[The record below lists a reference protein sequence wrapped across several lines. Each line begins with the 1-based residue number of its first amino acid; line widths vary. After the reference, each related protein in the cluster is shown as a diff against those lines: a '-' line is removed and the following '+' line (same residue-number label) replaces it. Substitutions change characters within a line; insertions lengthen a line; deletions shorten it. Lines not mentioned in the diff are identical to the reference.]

1 MKSDTETSIL
11 YGLLSCV
18 YDRSP
23 FSSSNERRFCASSLS
38 YIESPTRQRRQF
50 LYCVIPARCWKGLAI
65 FTFVSYA
72 TVSVRWTASY
82 RVRTRRCVCCNLQ
95 MNHSVLKTW
104 RESCPVLHPL
114 ILMCG
119 VICFCCCL
127 NSLFLLPVVHRSLQI
142 TFERNHPLV
151 VSFFLF
157 AREYDAGG
165 SVAQGELWL
174 FVVVLPSRLFLV
186 FYPLSMQI
194 V

>member
-1 MKSDTETSIL
+1 MRSDTETSIL

-50 LYCVIPARCWKGLAI
+50 LYCMIPARCWKRLAI
-65 FTFVSYA
+65 FTFVNCI
-72 TVSVRWTASY
+72 TVSVRWTASC
-82 RVRTRRCVCCNLQ
+82 RVRTRRCVCCNLL

-104 RESCPVLHPL
+104 RESCPILHPL

-119 VICFCCCL
+119 VICFCCCV

-142 TFERNHPLV
+142 TCF
-151 VSFFLF
+151 SWI
-157 AREYDAGG
+157 G
-165 SVAQGELWL
+165 
-174 FVVVLPSRLFLV
+174 
-186 FYPLSMQI
+186 I
-194 V
+194 